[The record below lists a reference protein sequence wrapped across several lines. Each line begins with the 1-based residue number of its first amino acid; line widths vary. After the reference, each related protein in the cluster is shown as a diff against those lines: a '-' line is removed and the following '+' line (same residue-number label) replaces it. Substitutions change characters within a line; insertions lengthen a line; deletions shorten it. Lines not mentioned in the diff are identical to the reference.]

1 MLPII
6 SPNLKNLNYRK
17 MGDQP
22 GIGQT
27 PPLNMEDQRHGVTQN
42 LTSDLYLQSHT
53 EINQSMQPGLPKVQ
67 RDMHM
72 HALLVLPLQVL
83 PLHQD
88 VHIPKNEMQ
97 GMPQVHEQDAE
108 RQDLEEGHQEGDTSD
123 YYALLENLQKQFN
136 ESYNVSVELF
146 EAEQAQRQTMNFY
159 QRRNNALLELLSN
172 IESEPDTNILE
183 LTKNRIENMAQMNP
197 ALSLVLEPLM
207 KEDVPLKHAHKI
219 NMFIHEGILEIP
231 NEGLENYERN
241 PQDLEPWACRHM
253 PHLTNSRYRKRFIA
267 HNAHK

>member
-1 MLPII
+1 
-6 SPNLKNLNYRK
+6 

-22 GIGQT
+22 GIRQM
-27 PPLNMEDQRHGVTQN
+27 PPLSREDQRQEVTQN
-42 LTSDLYLQSHT
+42 LTSDSYLQSNT
-53 EINQSMQPGLPKVQ
+53 DINQPMQPGLPKVQ
-67 RDMHM
+67 SDMHN
-72 HALLVLPLQVL
+72 HALLVLPLHQEVQI
-83 PLHQD
+83 PKREMQGTPEVHEQHTEHQD
-88 VHIPKNEMQ
+88 V
-97 GMPQVHEQDAE
+97 
-108 RQDLEEGHQEGDTSD
+108 EEGHHDGDTSD
-123 YYALLENLQKQFN
+123 YYALLENLQKQFS

-159 QRRNNALLELLSN
+159 QRRNNALLELLYN
-172 IESEPDTNILE
+172 IESEPEANILE
-183 LTKNRIENMAQMNP
+183 LTRGRIENVAQMDP
-197 ALSLVLEPLM
+197 ELSLVLEPLM
-207 KEDVPLKHAHKI
+207 NEEVALKHAYKI

>member
-1 MLPII
+1 
-6 SPNLKNLNYRK
+6 
-17 MGDQP
+17 
-22 GIGQT
+22 
-27 PPLNMEDQRHGVTQN
+27 
-42 LTSDLYLQSHT
+42 
-53 EINQSMQPGLPKVQ
+53 
-67 RDMHM
+67 
-72 HALLVLPLQVL
+72 
-83 PLHQD
+83 
-88 VHIPKNEMQ
+88 
-97 GMPQVHEQDAE
+97 MPQDAE